1 MKVSALFLPLAL
13 CCVALSAGAE
23 DLSGTLLK
31 VKESGT
37 LTLGYRESSV
47 PFSYLDAEGKPVGY
61 AFEVCRAVGES
72 VKKRLNMPDLKI
84 RYQPVTS
91 ANRIPLIQNG
101 TVDIECGSTTNSLVR
116 QRQAAF
122 GISYFGIQVSAA
134 VNKNSGIR
142 SFKDLDGKNVTV
154 TAGTTS
160 VALLKAYEKKEGI
173 RTRLLMT
180 KDFAESMQLVA
191 NGRADAF
198 ILDDVL
204 LAGQIA
210 NLSNPDDFMILDAS
224 LSKEPYGPMFRKDD
238 PQFKALVDETI
249 LEMIRSD
256 RLAELYKTWF
266 EKPIPPKN
274 VNLAFPMNQATKD
287 LFAHPNS
294 DGI

>member
-249 LEMIRSD
+249 LEMIRSG

-274 VNLAFPMNQATKD
+274 VNLAFPMNQTTKD
-287 LFAHPNS
+287 LFVHPNS

>member
-249 LEMIRSD
+249 LELIRSG
-256 RLAELYKTWF
+256 RLAELCKTWF
-266 EKPIPPKN
+266 EKPIPPKI
-274 VNLAFPMNQATKD
+274 VNLAFPMNQTTKD
-287 LFAHPNS
+287 LFTHPNS

>member
-249 LEMIRSD
+249 LEMIRSG

-274 VNLAFPMNQATKD
+274 VNLAFPMNQTTKD
-287 LFAHPNS
+287 LFTHPNS

>member
-249 LEMIRSD
+249 LEMTRSG

-274 VNLAFPMNQATKD
+274 VNLAFPMNQTTKD
-287 LFAHPNS
+287 LFTHPNS